1 MDPLRDLDGRDHDP
15 AELPGSLLW
24 DRADAEKA
32 KAAGIATPRQ
42 LQLLQRPDLR
52 AHVRRLNQNVAPVV
66 RRAKRDLLNRPELIE
81 RRHRREVVRDF
92 GRPPCEARPHY
103 GRRQSRGR
111 SVRRRGSR
119 RATGSRG
126 PPSGDPDEPPDE
138 ADADVAVPALD
149 AYLTAQRERAEDAAR
164 AAGAVATGART
175 GAPVAHDA

>member
-15 AELPGSLLW
+15 AELPSSLLW

-42 LQLLQRPDLR
+42 LQLLQRPDLK

-103 GRRQSRGR
+103 GRRQSRGAPCAA
-111 SVRRRGSR
+111 V
-119 RATGSRG
+119 
-126 PPSGDPDEPPDE
+126 
-138 ADADVAVPALD
+138 VPA
-149 AYLTAQRERAEDAAR
+149 AQRDHAGRPAA
-164 AAGAVATGART
+164 TPT
-175 GAPVAHDA
+175 NLQTKPMLM